1 MPLINCV
8 ASDIVH
14 ERVDVDCCNGAVG
27 GMELWLA
34 ELGSKT
40 FLL

>member
-1 MPLINCV
+1 V
-8 ASDIVH
+8 ASDNPD
-14 ERVDVDCCNGAVG
+14 EDRVDTEFCEGAAG
-27 GMELWLA
+27 GVELWLA